1 LLIAAFAAF
10 DETAALR
17 GAATFAFA
25 VALPSAD
32 PARACFFALPRGCVF
47 WGFSGFGAAAATF
60 ASSDF
65 GRTAGLRETRT
76 VS

>member
-1 LLIAAFAAF
+1 LLIAAFAAL

-47 WGFSGFGAAAATF
+47 SGFGAATATF